1 MDALESYGY
10 VRHDNKQMFP
20 KEDTIVSISFN
31 VDIIDYIGIYF
42 IKSHN

>member
-20 KEDTIVSISFN
+20 KEDTIVSISCN
-31 VDIIDYIGIYF
+31 VYIIDYELSGYIL
-42 IKSHN
+42 